1 MLEGQEMAIELVD
14 RDVLL
19 VVDVQNDFCDGGALP
34 VPGGQDVVPVIHR
47 IAGAFRH
54 VILTQ
59 DWHPRDH
66 HSFASNHPG
75 CAPFQTIATR
85 HGEHVLW
92 PDHCVQGSIGAAF
105 HPHLLLDNTELI
117 LRKGFR
123 NDIDSYSAFNE
134 NDHITRTGLT
144 GYLRERGLGR
154 IFLTGLAYDYC
165 VRYSA
170 IDSMQAGFET
180 YVVEDACKSIGLG
193 DSIAATDLAL
203 DKAGVHR
210 ISSAMLG

>member
-1 MLEGQEMAIELVD
+1 M
-14 RDVLL
+14 
-19 VVDVQNDFCDGGALP
+19 
-34 VPGGQDVVPVIHR
+34 
-47 IAGAFRH
+47 
-54 VILTQ
+54 
-59 DWHPRDH
+59 
-66 HSFASNHPG
+66 
-75 CAPFQTIATR
+75 
-85 HGEHVLW
+85 
-92 PDHCVQGSIGAAF
+92 
-105 HPHLLLDNTELI
+105 
-117 LRKGFR
+117 RKGFR

-180 YVVEDACKSIGLG
+180 YVVEDACRSIGLG

-210 ISSAMLG
+210 IASAMLG

>member
-1 MLEGQEMAIELVD
+1 MTSVM
-14 RDVLL
+14 
-19 VVDVQNDFCDGGALP
+19 GAPLP

-75 CAPFQTIATR
+75 RAPFETIATG
-85 HGEHVLW
+85 HGEQVLW
-92 PDHCVQGSIGAAF
+92 PDHCVQGSMGAAF
-105 HPHLLLDNTELI
+105 HPHLLLDNAELI

-154 IFLTGLAYDYC
+154 IFLTGLAYDFC
-165 VRYSA
+165 VRHSA
-170 IDSMQAGFET
+170 IDSMRAGFET
-180 YVVEDACKSIGLG
+180 YVVEDACKSIDLG
-193 DSIAATDLAL
+193 GSIAATDEVL

-210 ISSAMLG
+210 ITSAMLG

>member
-1 MLEGQEMAIELVD
+1 MAIELTD

-19 VVDVQNDFCDGGALP
+19 VIDVQNDFCDGGALA
-34 VPGGQDVVPVIHR
+34 VPGGQEVVPVINR
-47 IAGAFRH
+47 IARAFSH

-75 CAPFQTIATR
+75 YQPFETIETA
-85 HGEHVLW
+85 HGAQVLW
-92 PDHCVQGSIGAAF
+92 PDHCVEGSTGAAF
-105 HPHLLLDNTELI
+105 HPHLHPDNAELI

-123 NDIDSYSAFNE
+123 PDIDSYSAFNE

-154 IFLTGLAYDYC
+154 IFMAGLAYDYC
-165 VRYSA
+165 VRHSA
-170 IDSMQAGFET
+170 IDSMRAGFET
-180 YVVEDACKSIGLG
+180 YVVEDACRAIALN
-193 DSIAATDLAL
+193 DSVAATNFSFHE
-203 DKAGVHR
+203 AGVRR
-210 ISSAMLG
+210 IDSATLLNDAA